1 MKNAIL
7 GKKIGMSQI
16 FTDSGVVIPVTVV
29 EAGPCYVSQIKTEA
43 VDGYNAVQ
51 LAFMDTKENR
61 LTKPEMGH
69 LKKANLTAKKYLKEF
84 KISAE
89 GLELGSQINCS
100 IFSVGEKVDVS
111 GTSKGH
117 GFSGTIKKWNAHRMP
132 MTHGAGPVHRS
143 PGSLSAHTD
152 PSRVFKNHKMP
163 GDWGDEKV
171 TIQNLEIA
179 KVDAERNLILIKGA
193 IPGAKG
199 SVVTICSAVK
209 A

>member
-16 FTDSGVVIPVTVV
+16 FTDAGVVIPVTVV
-29 EAGPCYVSQIKTEA
+29 EAGPCFVSQIKTEA

-51 LAFMDTKENR
+51 LAFMDKKESR
-61 LTKPEMGH
+61 LTNAEAVH

-89 GLELGSQINCS
+89 GLSLGSEIKCN
-100 IFSVGEKVDVS
+100 IFTVGEKVDVS
-111 GTSKGH
+111 GYSKGH
-117 GFSGTIKKWNAHRMP
+117 GFSGVIQKWNAHMQEA
-132 MTHGAGPVHRS
+132 THGVGPVHRS
-143 PGSLSAHTD
+143 VGSLGANST

-179 KVDAERNLILIKGA
+179 KVDADRNLILIKGA

>member
-16 FTDSGVVIPVTVV
+16 FTDAGVVIPVTVV

-51 LAFMDTKENR
+51 LAFMDTKEQR
-61 LTKPEMGH
+61 LTKAEAGH
-69 LKKANLTAKKYLKEF
+69 LKKANITAKKYLKEF

-89 GLELGSQINCS
+89 GLELGSEIKCNV
-100 IFSVGEKVDVS
+100 FNVGDKVDVS
-111 GTSKGH
+111 GYSKGH
-117 GFSGTIKKWNAHRMP
+117 GFSGVIQKWNQHRLP
-132 MTHGAGPVHRS
+132 MTHGTGPVHREV
-143 PGSLSAHTD
+143 GSLGANST

-171 TIQNLEIA
+171 TIQNLEVA
-179 KVDAERNLILIKGA
+179 KVDADRNLILIKGA

>member
-16 FTDSGVVIPVTVV
+16 FTDAGVVIPVTVV

-51 LAFMDTKENR
+51 LAYMDTKESR
-61 LTKPEMGH
+61 ITKPVAGH
-69 LKKANLTAKKYLKEF
+69 LKKANVSAKKYLKEF

-89 GLELGSQINCS
+89 GLTLGSEIKCD
-100 IFSVGEKVDVS
+100 IFTVGEKVDVS
-111 GTSKGH
+111 GQSKGH
-117 GFSGTIKKWNAHRMP
+117 GFSGNVQRWNAHMQE
-132 MTHGAGPVHRS
+132 MTHGVGPVHRS
-143 PGSLSAHTD
+143 PGSLGANST
-152 PSRVFKNHKMP
+152 PSRVFKNRKLP
-163 GDWGDEKV
+163 GHWGDEKV

-179 KVDAERNLILIKGA
+179 KVDADRNLILIKGA

-199 SVVTICSAVK
+199 AIVTICSAVK

>member
-16 FTDSGVVIPVTVV
+16 FTETGVVIPVTVV

-51 LAFMDTKENR
+51 LAFIDAKESR
-61 LTKPEMGH
+61 LTKAEVGH
-69 LKKANLTAKKYLKEF
+69 FKKANISAKKYLKEF

-89 GLELGSQINCS
+89 GLNLGSEIKCNV
-100 IFSVGEKVDVS
+100 FNVGDKVDVS
-111 GTSKGH
+111 GYSKGH
-117 GFSGTIKKWNAHRMP
+117 GFSGNIQRWNAHKQQ
-132 MTHGAGPVHRS
+132 MTHGVGPVHRS
-143 PGSLSAHTD
+143 PGSLGANST
-152 PSRVFKNHKMP
+152 PSRVFKNHKLP
-163 GDWGDEKV
+163 GDWGYEKV

-179 KVDAERNLILIKGA
+179 KVDTDRNLILVKGA

-199 SVVTICSAVK
+199 AVVTICSAVK

>member
-1 MKNAIL
+1 MKNALL

-16 FTDSGVVIPVTVV
+16 FTDAGVVIPVTVV

-51 LAFMDTKENR
+51 LAYMDTKESR
-61 LTKPEMGH
+61 ITKPVAGH
-69 LKKANLTAKKYLKEF
+69 LKKANVSAKKYLKEF

-89 GLELGSQINCS
+89 GLQLGSEIKCD
-100 IFSVGEKVDVS
+100 IFTVGEKVDVS
-111 GTSKGH
+111 GQSKGH
-117 GFSGTIKKWNAHRMP
+117 GFSGNVQRWNAHMQE
-132 MTHGAGPVHRS
+132 MTHGVGPVHRS
-143 PGSLSAHTD
+143 PGSLGANST
-152 PSRVFKNHKMP
+152 PSRVFKNRKLP
-163 GDWGDEKV
+163 GHWGDEKV

-179 KVDAERNLILIKGA
+179 KVDADRNLILIKGA

>member
-16 FTDSGVVIPVTVV
+16 FTEAGVVIPVTVV

-51 LAFMDTKENR
+51 LAFMDTKESR
-61 LTKPEMGH
+61 LTKAEAGH
-69 LKKANLTAKKYLKEF
+69 LKKANLSAKRYLKEF
-84 KISAE
+84 KISSE
-89 GLELGSQINCS
+89 GLSLGSEIKCNV
-100 IFSVGEKVDVS
+100 FTAGDKVDVS
-111 GTSKGH
+111 GQSKGH
-117 GFSGTIKKWNAHRMP
+117 GFSGNVQRWNTHMQQA
-132 MTHGAGPVHRS
+132 THGVGPVHRS
-143 PGSLSAHTD
+143 VGSLGANST

-179 KVDAERNLILIKGA
+179 KVDADRNLILIKGA

-199 SVVTICSAVK
+199 AVVSICSAVK

>member
-16 FTDSGVVIPVTVV
+16 FTDTGVVIPVTVV

-51 LAFMDTKENR
+51 LAFMDTKEQR
-61 LTKPEMGH
+61 LTKAEAGH
-69 LKKANLTAKKYLKEF
+69 LKKANITAKKYLKEF

-89 GLELGSQINCS
+89 GLNLGSEIKCD
-100 IFSVGEKVDVS
+100 IFTTGEKVDVS
-111 GTSKGH
+111 GYSKGH
-117 GFSGTIKKWNAHRMP
+117 GFSGVIQKWNQHRLP
-132 MTHGAGPVHRS
+132 MTHGTGPVHREV
-143 PGSLSAHTD
+143 GSLGANST

-171 TIQNLEIA
+171 TIQNLEVA
-179 KVDAERNLILIKGA
+179 KVDADRNLILIKGA